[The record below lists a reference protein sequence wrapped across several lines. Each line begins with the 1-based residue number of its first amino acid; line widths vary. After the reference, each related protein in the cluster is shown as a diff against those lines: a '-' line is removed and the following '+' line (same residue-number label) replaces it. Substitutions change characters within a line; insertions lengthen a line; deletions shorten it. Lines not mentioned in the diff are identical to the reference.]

1 MATEK
6 TSRLL
11 KNLNIWTGDEPG
23 HSTQY
28 DAIRMLADGTLALT
42 QSDDVHATDEVRDC
56 QGLVAVPGLIDAHV
70 HLGLDPSVT
79 DPFAHGRVPED
90 QQLSLIHI

>member
-11 KNLNIWTGDEPG
+11 TNLNIWTGDEPG

-28 DAIRMLADGTLALT
+28 DAIRMLADGTLLT
-42 QSDDVHATDEVRDC
+42 RLTMCMRRMRSD
-56 QGLVAVPGLIDAHV
+56 QGLVAMPVDRCLFI
-70 HLGLDPSVT
+70 
-79 DPFAHGRVPED
+79 
-90 QQLSLIHI
+90 